1 MGFMLRIWRQILKK
15 NLMFQ
20 CDQLQVHTVYDKEA
34 VCNKSLAKLLSQ
46 AVPWQLEDKILK
58 SRLPHT

>member
-1 MGFMLRIWRQILKK
+1 MKK

-20 CDQLQVHTVYDKEA
+20 CDQLQVHTVYDKEV
-34 VCNKSLAKLLSQ
+34 VCNKSLAKLLGQ